1 MDWLDEERGKGLLW
15 EESRLVEAA
24 LQAVFGD
31 YLLQIGVWGPENL
44 FLKSAR
50 TRQCYILADT
60 LNPSASLVS
69 SADCLAIASDSIDAV
84 LLPHALE
91 TSADPHQLLREI
103 DRVLRP
109 EGHLI
114 VLGFNS
120 PSWWL
125 LRQRLSDGG
134 FLPGIDRFLGEHRLN
149 DWLQL
154 LGFTVT
160 QTRFYHPASA
170 VDRLVSDPGSSNPP
184 LDTIAHQAWWRKNL
198 LRRPSEQR
206 GILRTMRSWRYWRV
220 AAACYMVV
228 ARKEVMNIVP
238 MRPQRF
244 SRRQLARGLVRPSA
258 RASAPVKQIH
268 GRWRVRHSSD
278 KGI

>member
-114 VLGFNS
+114 VLGCRDCS
-120 PSWWL
+120 VQRRH
-125 LRQRLSDGG
+125 RQKCRRVG
-134 FLPGIDRFLGEHRLN
+134 
-149 DWLQL
+149 
-154 LGFTVT
+154 TVT
-160 QTRFYHPASA
+160 DEQVPHLVEHPDA
-170 VDRLVSDPGSSNPP
+170 VRRVQAGS
-184 LDTIAHQAWWRKNL
+184 
-198 LRRPSEQR
+198 
-206 GILRTMRSWRYWRV
+206 
-220 AAACYMVV
+220 
-228 ARKEVMNIVP
+228 
-238 MRPQRF
+238 
-244 SRRQLARGLVRPSA
+244 
-258 RASAPVKQIH
+258 
-268 GRWRVRHSSD
+268 
-278 KGI
+278 

>member
-15 EESRLVEAA
+15 EESRLVEEA
-24 LQAVFGD
+24 LDAVFGD
-31 YLLQIGVWGPENL
+31 YLLQIGAWGPENL

-50 TRQCYILADT
+50 TRQRYIVADT
-60 LNPSASLVS
+60 LNTPASLVS
-69 SADCLAIASDSIDAV
+69 SSDYLAIASDSIDAV
-84 LLPHALE
+84 LLPHTLE
-91 TSADPHQLLREI
+91 TSSDPHQWLREI

-134 FLPGIDRFLGEHRLN
+134 FLPGIDRFVGEHRLN

-154 LGFTVT
+154 LGFRIT
-160 QTRFYHPASA
+160 QTRFYHPAST
-170 VDRLVSDPGSSNPP
+170 VDRLVSDPGAANPT
-184 LDTIAHQAWWRKNL
+184 LDTITQQGWWRKNL

-206 GILRTMRSWRYWRV
+206 GMLRTMRSWRYWRV

-228 ARKEVMNIVP
+228 ARKEVMNVAP
-238 MRPQRF
+238 MHPQRF
-244 SRRQLARGLVRPSA
+244 SRRQLAGGLVHPSTRTSA
-258 RASAPVKQIH
+258 RVIPMD
-268 GRWRVRHSSD
+268 RR
-278 KGI
+278 